1 MRGNDPSGPS
11 DSASG
16 LTSRFS
22 GVVAVVAGSFLRDSA
37 CPDRPPVRWHWV
49 AGALLLALAVAISAL

>member
-1 MRGNDPSGPS
+1 M
-11 DSASG
+11 
-16 LTSRFS
+16 
-22 GVVAVVAGSFLRDSA
+22 AGSFLRDSA